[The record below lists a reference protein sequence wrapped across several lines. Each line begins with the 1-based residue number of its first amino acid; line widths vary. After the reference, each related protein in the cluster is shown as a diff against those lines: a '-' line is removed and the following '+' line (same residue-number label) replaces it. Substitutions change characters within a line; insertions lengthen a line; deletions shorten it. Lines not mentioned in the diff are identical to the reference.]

1 LLPLR
6 HGENPNGVKQ
16 GTTNVMKKIEA
27 NSLAGVMTRL
37 MKNEA
42 GNVIAI
48 MAAAVVPVIG
58 LVGGGVDMSR
68 LYLAQTRLQAA
79 CDAGSLMGRKVMAG
93 GAWADYTYRARTQAI
108 QAFNANFEPGGFG
121 TGAVTKTFTELGGKV
136 TGTASVEVP
145 MTLMK
150 VFGQE
155 DRTINVQC
163 SSEMRIPNSDVMFV
177 LDTTG
182 SMDSAANGNTVTS
195 TNLAKITELKRATK
209 CFYETLTQKNI
220 DDVTPAQCGETAD
233 PVETASNTSQIRFG
247 FVPYSIDVNVGR
259 LLPLDYM
266 ANTWNYQTRKANWV
280 VDPDN
285 SYSLGA
291 VSALTQNGSP
301 TSVPTTGSFAN
312 VANNV
317 VINGNTFLKT
327 VSVNKA
333 PLDCTT
339 LTVPATQS
347 TGPTTN
353 GPYQTGTT
361 PTPVYPAT
369 TVPVTYQKTVTSG
382 TVQYRYNPQT
392 TPASKNKQCTLQ
404 VKSDSAV
411 VTTNYNATL
420 PVTWIPKNIFDNW
433 TYGQFAVDVSA
444 LKNTGNNTWNS
455 SLSLPLGT
463 SGVASTVTWD
473 GCIQERQTDKTMTT
487 WDTSDTSTAKDMAID
502 LIPNQAISSTLWG
515 PRLNI
520 LYTRTDSG
528 GNRTLSNVTTT
539 TNFSKPG
546 NPVCPTQSKL
556 YEVWDPAVYKTY
568 INSITTGGN
577 TYHDIGMLWGARLM
591 SPTGIFAAHNAVAND
606 NVQRHMIFMTDGDTN
621 TSTDT
626 LGAYGYPWYD
636 RLQTNSSSPPTNTQL
651 DDLVDARTAA
661 LCTAIKNKNITLW
674 VVSYGNG
681 VSASTETRLENC
693 ATPGKYFAYVPG
705 QSLTTQFKQ
714 IAAQISALRLTN

>member
-1 LLPLR
+1 MKTGNTLKKAGGFLSRLR
-6 HGENPNGVKQ
+6 RDE
-16 GTTNVMKKIEA
+16 T
-27 NSLAGVMTRL
+27 
-37 MKNEA
+37 

-93 GAWADYTYRARTQAI
+93 GAWSDSSYKARTQAI
-108 QAFNANFEPGGFG
+108 QAFDANFEPGGFG
-121 TGAVTKTFTELGGKV
+121 TGTVTKLFTESGGKV

-155 DRTINVQC
+155 ERTINVQC

-182 SMDSAANGNTVTS
+182 SMDQAANGRSVTS

-220 DDVTPAQCGETAD
+220 DDVTPTQCGETAD

-259 LLPLDYM
+259 LLPLNFM
-266 ANTWNYQTRKANWV
+266 ANTWNYQTRKANWT

-291 VSALTQNGSP
+291 VSALTQNGTP
-301 TSVPTTGSFAN
+301 TSVPTNGSFAN

-327 VSVNKA
+327 VSVSKA
-333 PLDCTT
+333 PLDCAT
-339 LTVPATQS
+339 LTVPATQT
-347 TGPTTN
+347 TGPTVN

-369 TVPVTYQKTVTSG
+369 TVPVTYQKKVTSG
-382 TVQYRYNPQT
+382 TVQYRYNPQS

-404 VKSDSAV
+404 AKSDSAV
-411 VTTNYNATL
+411 VTTNYDATL

-444 LKNTGNNTWNS
+444 LKNTANNSWNN

-463 SGVASTVTWD
+463 NGVASTVTWD

-502 LIPNQAISSTLWG
+502 LIPSQADATTLWG

-528 GNRTLSNVTTT
+528 GNRTLNNVTTT
-539 TNFSKPG
+539 GNFSKPAT
-546 NPVCPTQSKL
+546 PVCPAEAKL
-556 YEVWDPAVYKTY
+556 YQVWDPAVYKTY
-568 INSITTGGN
+568 INNITTGGN

-591 SPTGIFAAHNAVAND
+591 SPTGIFAANNAVAND

-705 QSLTTQFKQ
+705 QSLTAQFKQ